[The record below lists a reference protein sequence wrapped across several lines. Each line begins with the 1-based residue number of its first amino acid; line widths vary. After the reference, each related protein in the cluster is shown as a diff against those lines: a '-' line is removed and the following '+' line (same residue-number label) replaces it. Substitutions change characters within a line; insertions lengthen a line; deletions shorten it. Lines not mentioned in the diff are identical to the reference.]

1 MAKLKNIV
9 HSDDACMM
17 IFRGDISNPEPSCGV
32 IKFPGGFVEV
42 SRCSDGSYYAH
53 VSTDDS
59 DNIIDSR
66 IDYNYEGWIDNGI
79 PNIPDH
85 NRVKKLA
92 MKIKGPYKEYV

>member
-9 HSDDACMM
+9 HSKDACTL
-17 IFRGDISNPEPSCGV
+17 IFKGNEKIPEPSLGV

-53 VSTDDS
+53 ISSDCS

-66 IDYNYEGWIDNGI
+66 IDYN
-79 PNIPDH
+79 
-85 NRVKKLA
+85 
-92 MKIKGPYKEYV
+92 